1 MKYIL
6 TIALLLVTASLVAAC
21 DQDSAAPAPARG
33 SSAVSE
39 AGSHAEEEGDA
50 HAEDGHE
57 EEVARVELTPQQVAD
72 AGIEVV
78 EAGPAHIRETL
89 PLYGVITPNATAV
102 RQVTARYPGAIRSIA
117 KDFGDAVRQGE
128 TLATVE
134 SNESL
139 QVYNV
144 TAPLS
149 GVVTARDAN
158 PGEQTGERVLFT
170 VADLSTVW
178 VDLSVFPRDAGKV
191 RLDQAVRIRGADA
204 GASAE
209 GRVIWVAPFGSSAN
223 QTLTVRVLLDNAE
236 RRWAPGLYVTA
247 EVTLAE
253 TDVPLAVRNDA
264 LQTMEE
270 ETVVFVAEEGGF
282 EPRAVQL
289 GRSDSETTEIVA
301 GLAAGDLYVANNSF
315 ILKAELGK
323 GEAEH
328 GH

>member
-1 MKYIL
+1 MKHIW
-6 TIALLLVTASLVAAC
+6 TIALLLATASLFAGC
-21 DQDSAAPAPARG
+21 DQDSGGAAPAGERSVA
-33 SSAVSE
+33 SE
-39 AGSHAEEEGDA
+39 AGHAEEEGDE
-50 HAEDGHE
+50 HAEEGHE
-57 EEVARVELTPQQVAD
+57 DEGDRVELTPQQVAD

-78 EAGPAHIRETL
+78 EAGRAQIRETL
-89 PLYGVITPNATAV
+89 PLYGVITPNAAAV
-102 RQVTARYPGAIRSIA
+102 RQVSARFPGVIRSIA

-139 QVYNV
+139 QVYSV
-144 TAPLS
+144 TAPLA

-178 VDLSVFPRDAGKV
+178 VELSVFPRDAGKV
-191 RLDQAVRIRGADA
+191 RLDQVVRIRGADA
-204 GASAE
+204 SAVAE

-223 QTLTVRVLLDNAE
+223 QTLTVRVSLDNAE

-253 TDVPLAVRNDA
+253 TDAALAVRNEA
-264 LQTMEE
+264 LQTLEDN
-270 ETVVFVAEEGGF
+270 TVVFVAEEGAF
-282 EPRAVQL
+282 EPRPVQL
-289 GRSDSETTEIVA
+289 GRSDGEHTEIVA
-301 GLAAGDLYVANNSF
+301 GLTTGDLYVADNSF